1 MTITIDYWLKL
12 FLSFKMT
19 CDRQGTRPF
28 WMSDLGTPYK
38 SGLLNCRTV
47 GKMVSIVW
55 TNTGKPEDSIK
66 FKLKTQG
73 AATANHDHYYM
84 INKNSS
90 LSDSKR
96 WKIPHLTLT
105 E

>member
-1 MTITIDYWLKL
+1 
-12 FLSFKMT
+12 
-19 CDRQGTRPF
+19 
-28 WMSDLGTPYK
+28 
-38 SGLLNCRTV
+38 
-47 GKMVSIVW
+47 MVSIVW

-90 LSDSKR
+90 LSDSKM